1 MSEKETNQ
9 TTEEKPKKEKKAKKG
24 KKEKKEKKE
33 KAPQVKICPN
43 CEAEIPKKAKVCP
56 NCEAK
61 QKGGNKLLLILV
73 PIIVLLAAASVSIAV
88 FSFPVALP
96 FLSSVSDTMLGQA
109 MGLSSKQEEAVLAV
123 LAECG
128 FQEVSEIRTV
138 KEGSKRTSYA
148 VSDYDTER
156 FLDVEDAFVVQLLN
170 ETKTVESITF
180 LDHDIYANGR
190 VVSKVTDYY
199 LGQDQRDD
207 YLKATLS
214 AVRAR
219 LTFPETAVFP
229 SRSHWTYTVDG
240 ETVTV
245 QSTVTAKDGAGK
257 ESVQAFTAQFTGDEL
272 TSLEFSEASVEASGT
287 EKED

>member
-1 MSEKETNQ
+1 M
-9 TTEEKPKKEKKAKKG
+9 
-24 KKEKKEKKE
+24 
-33 KAPQVKICPN
+33 
-43 CEAEIPKKAKVCP
+43 
-56 NCEAK
+56 
-61 QKGGNKLLLILV
+61 
-73 PIIVLLAAASVSIAV
+73 
-88 FSFPVALP
+88 
-96 FLSSVSDTMLGQA
+96 
-109 MGLSSKQEEAVLAV
+109 LAV

-128 FQEVSEIRTV
+128 FQEISEIRTV

-229 SRSHWTYTVDG
+229 SRSHWTFTEEEDG
-240 ETVTV
+240 VLIVESYVTTKDGTGAETVRY
-245 QSTVTAKDGAGK
+245 
-257 ESVQAFTAQFTGDEL
+257 FTARFEDASLVSL
-272 TSLEFSEASVEASGT
+272 TLSE
-287 EKED
+287 EKE

>member
-9 TTEEKPKKEKKAKKG
+9 TAEEKPKKEKKAKKG

-128 FQEVSEIRTV
+128 FQ
-138 KEGSKRTSYA
+138 A
-148 VSDYDTER
+148 
-156 FLDVEDAFVVQLLN
+156 
-170 ETKTVESITF
+170 
-180 LDHDIYANGR
+180 
-190 VVSKVTDYY
+190 
-199 LGQDQRDD
+199 LGQNRHDGFP
-207 YLKATLS
+207 YFS
-214 AVRAR
+214 MAR
-219 LTFPETAVFP
+219 ETAGLVSNIQIPSIPIYRSYISAISPYLFP
-229 SRSHWTYTVDG
+229 IIKRN
-240 ETVTV
+240 
-245 QSTVTAKDGAGK
+245 API
-257 ESVQAFTAQFTGDEL
+257 
-272 TSLEFSEASVEASGT
+272 
-287 EKED
+287 